1 MKTIKLNAVIT
12 GIRSK
17 VDRSLGLSVST
28 PELSVNERA
37 LFMELQGLNVDLT
50 IVPLEEA
57 NPEVE
62 KIDRDV
68 ETKTQSQRLRAVI
81 FIYWKQLG
89 EKETFEEFYRVT
101 TEKLITFIKSKLEQ

>member
-12 GIRSK
+12 GIRSN

-50 IVPLEEA
+50 IVPLEES

-68 ETKTQSQRLRAVI
+68 ETKKPSQRLRAVL
-81 FIYWKQLG
+81 YVLWEQRGKQG
-89 EKETFEEFYRVT
+89 EFNDFYRT
-101 TEKLITFIKSKLEQ
+101 QMEKVIEAVKSKLDQ